1 MHVRVN
7 KLKTIGG
14 KKHQGDMKT
23 FNIQQRNVFILYL
36 HKVVS
41 NPLRFNMTLVQ
52 QTEVTWRR

>member
-7 KLKTIGG
+7 KLQTIGG

-41 NPLRFNMTLVQ
+41 NPLRYNMTLVQ